1 MTPWFAEM
9 IVLETERLVLRHLS
23 PATDREFILKLLN
36 EPSFIQY
43 IGDKGVRTLDDA
55 RQYIQNGPMKS
66 YQENG
71 FGLNKVELKSNGVPI
86 GISGLVKRD
95 TLANADIGF
104 AFLPE
109 YWNRG
114 YAIESARAVMEHARD
129 VLGIERV
136 VAITS
141 PDNEASGKLLEK
153 IGLKF
158 KRMISLS
165 EDAAEVRLFTSE

>member
-1 MTPWFAEM
+1 MVVTM
-9 IVLETERLVLRHLS
+9 KVLETERLILRRLS
-23 PATDREFILKLLN
+23 DDDAAFIVALLN
-36 EPSFIQY
+36 QPSFIQY

-55 RQYIQNGPMKS
+55 RRYIQNGPAKS
-66 YQENG
+66 YEENG
-71 FGLNKVELKSNGVPI
+71 FGLNKVELKSSGTPI

-95 TLANADIGF
+95 TLPDADIGF

-109 YWNRG
+109 YWDQG

-141 PDNEASGKLLEK
+141 PDNEASGKLLLKLGFAFERFVHSPDGEK
-153 IGLKF
+153 LK
-158 KRMISLS
+158 
-165 EDAAEVRLFTSE
+165 LFSRKLKLM